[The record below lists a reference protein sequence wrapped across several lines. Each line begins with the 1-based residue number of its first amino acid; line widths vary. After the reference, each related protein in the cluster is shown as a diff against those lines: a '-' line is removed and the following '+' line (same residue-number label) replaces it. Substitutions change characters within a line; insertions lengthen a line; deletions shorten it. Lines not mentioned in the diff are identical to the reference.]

1 MRAPAR
7 LGGAAVRDLMAPLQ
21 DALIALRLHRASEA
35 HYHDLAAAITILYR
49 VAESIAKH
57 RHLLPEIQPA
67 VGALN
72 AIYDRRQQRTVESFW
87 SGTEAEID
95 AIQAAV
101 EIYRAVILTTT
112 GPRMS
117 RVIRRVARDLAETAL
132 ADGKH
137 WTDKT

>member
-1 MRAPAR
+1 MTKPPTR

-21 DALIALRLHRASEA
+21 DALIALRLHRASES

-49 VAESIAKH
+49 VSESVAKH

-95 AIQAAV
+95 AIQTAV

-112 GPRMS
+112 GPRMAN
-117 RVIRRVARDLAETAL
+117 VIRRVARDLTQDAL
-132 ADGKH
+132 K
-137 WTDKT
+137 